1 MPTVIQ
7 ITLKTAEDVVNE
19 LRERL
24 PHLNPIVKGEPNKWV
39 WLNEESTRS
48 CKEILKEVGFKWSS
62 KRGAWYHSCDT
73 DPTKWKRRKRTF
85 QKAQPVSAPS
95 RPTVQPS
102 TNNNYDVED
111 EFARR
116 FQ

>member
-7 ITLKTAEDVVNE
+7 ITLKTAEDVVAE

-39 WLNEESTRS
+39 WLHGETKS
-48 CKEILKEVGFKWSS
+48 CKEVLKEVGFKWSS

-73 DPTKWKRRKRTF
+73 DPTKWRRRRTYK
-85 QKAQPVSAPS
+85 KAQPVSNK
-95 RPTVQPS
+95 TIQP